1 LTRIVPEGYTARPL
15 ADILGAVKLWKK
27 ILLGV
32 GILVFGAGALMAWKI
47 GPKNIIGMIRYD
59 QRQEGTLHV
68 GDRAPDVALV
78 GLDGNS
84 TVHLADSV
92 GEKPLVLVFGSFT

>member
-1 LTRIVPEGYTARPL
+1 M
-15 ADILGAVKLWKK
+15 KLWKRA
-27 ILLGV
+27 LLV
-32 GILVFGAGALMAWKI
+32 VVVLLFAAAGLMAWKI

-59 QRQEGTLHV
+59 QRQEGNLRV

-78 GLDGNS
+78 GLDGKS
-84 TVHLADSV
+84 TVRLADSI